1 MTSQISR
8 FQQRELPFER
18 DEFEAEGMTQS
29 RTTSPLRSGTAG
41 LALSV
46 LVASLGTSAANVAL
60 PTIARELDGTF
71 AQTQWVAL
79 AYLLTMTATSL
90 TVGHL
95 GDLIGRR
102 RVLWMGI
109 AVFTGAAALSALA
122 PTLWM
127 LIGARALQGVGAAV
141 MMALPLARARDMV
154 PPEHLGRVMGL
165 LGTTAAV
172 GTASG
177 PALGGLL
184 ITVAGWPAIFAA
196 MVPLGA
202 LAAIMTGTADGDAPT
217 ARADRRGFDL
227 GGVLLLTAAV
237 GLYTLGVTMPS
248 ADESWPTPALLGGAV
263 AAAALFILREARA
276 SHALLPPALLRNR
289 DVSIGAIL
297 NLIVG
302 TVMMSTLVVGP
313 FFLAGALHLPPAA
326 IGATMAAGP
335 LASICT
341 GVIAGRTVDRFGPRL
356 MTTSGLSAMVIGALA
371 LALLPAW
378 WGLPGYIAGTVP
390 LAPGYQLFLA
400 ANNTG
405 VLSATPAER
414 RGVTSGL
421 LGLSRNLGLITGASV
436 LAALFAAASGA
447 TEIAAASPGALTDA
461 LRVTF
466 LVTAALLVAAVV
478 LSLATRR
485 HGSKARGPKPRGET
499 APTTAR

>member
-1 MTSQISR
+1 MGSHPSR
-8 FQQRELPFER
+8 FRQRELLVER
-18 DEFEAEGMTQS
+18 PAIEAEDMTETP
-29 RTTSPLRSGTAG
+29 TTSPLLRTGTAG

-60 PTIARELDGTF
+60 PTIARDLGGTF

-79 AYLLTMTATSL
+79 AYLLAMTATSL

-95 GDLIGRR
+95 GDLFGRR
-102 RVLWMGI
+102 RILWTGI
-109 AVFTGAAALSALA
+109 AVFTGAAALCTFA

-141 MMALPLARARDMV
+141 MMALPLARARDLV
-154 PPEHLGRVMGL
+154 PPERLGRVMGL

-196 MVPLGA
+196 MVPLGLLAAA
-202 LAAIMTGTADGDAPT
+202 LAGRSDRHADGIGAP
-217 ARADRRGFDL
+217 RRGFDV

-237 GLYTLGVTMPS
+237 ALYTLGVTAPGS
-248 ADESWPTPALLGGAV
+248 GESWPMLPLLGGAV
-263 AAAALFILREARA
+263 VAAGLFVLRESRA
-276 SHALLPPALLRNR
+276 THALLPPALLSNR
-289 DVSIGAIL
+289 SISIGAIL

-313 FFLAGALHLPPAA
+313 FFLADGLHLPPAA

-341 GVIAGRTVDRFGPRL
+341 GVLAGRAVDRFGTRL
-356 MTTSGLSAMVIGALA
+356 TTTTGLVAMIGGALA

-378 WGLPGYIAGTVP
+378 WGLPGYITGTVL

-405 VLSATPAER
+405 VLSSTPAER
-414 RGVTSGL
+414 RGMTSGL
-421 LGLSRNLGLITGASV
+421 LSLSRNLGLVTGASV

-447 TEIAAASPGALTDA
+447 PDIAGASAEALTSA
-461 LRVTF
+461 LRTTF
-466 LVTAALLVAAVV
+466 LLTAALLGAAAL
-478 LSLATRR
+478 LSLAAARD
-485 HGSKARGPKPRGET
+485 GSGALAPKAR
-499 APTTAR
+499 

>member
-1 MTSQISR
+1 MHRI
-8 FQQRELPFER
+8 
-18 DEFEAEGMTQS
+18 EAGGMTETS
-29 RTTSPLRSGTAG
+29 TTTSRLRSGTTG

-60 PTIARELDGTF
+60 PTIAEDLGGTF

-79 AYLLTMTATSL
+79 AYLLAMTATSL

-95 GDLIGRR
+95 GDLLGRR
-102 RVLWMGI
+102 RILWLGI
-109 AVFTGAAALSALA
+109 TVFTVAAALCAIA

-127 LIGARALQGVGAAV
+127 LIAARGLQGIGAAV

-154 PPEHLGRVMGL
+154 PPERLGRVMGL

-196 MVPLGA
+196 MVPLGL
-202 LAAIMTGTADGDAPT
+202 LAATLTALTTRDPGAASP
-217 ARADRRGFDL
+217 RRGFDV
-227 GGVLLLTAAV
+227 GGVLLLTVAV
-237 GLYTLGVTMPS
+237 ALYTLGVTGPGGS
-248 ADESWPTPALLGGAV
+248 ASWPTLPLLGGAV
-263 AAAALFILREARA
+263 IAAALFVWWETRA
-276 SHALLPPALLRNR
+276 AHALLPLTLFRNR
-289 DVSIGAIL
+289 SISVGAVL

-313 FFLAGALHLPPAA
+313 FFLAGALHLTPAA

-341 GVIAGRTVDRFGPRL
+341 GVLAGRAVDRFGTRR
-356 MTTSGLSAMVIGALA
+356 MTTIGLTAMVFGALA

-378 WGLPGYIAGTVP
+378 WGLPGYITGTVL

-400 ANNTG
+400 ANNAG
-405 VLSATPAER
+405 VLTATPADR

-421 LGLSRNLGLITGASV
+421 LGLSRNLGLVTGASV

-447 TEIAAASPGALTDA
+447 PEVATASSEALTSA
-461 LRVTF
+461 LRTTF
-466 LVTAALLVAAVV
+466 LATAGLLVAAVL
-478 LSLATRR
+478 LSLTN
-485 HGSKARGPKPRGET
+485 ARDGAEAAR
-499 APTTAR
+499 TTAR

>member
-1 MTSQISR
+1 MLGDMT
-8 FQQRELPFER
+8 E
-18 DEFEAEGMTQS
+18 TT
-29 RTTSPLRSGTAG
+29 TTSSLRSGTAG

-71 AQTQWVAL
+71 SQTQWVAL
-79 AYLLTMTATSL
+79 AYLLAMTATSL

-95 GDLIGRR
+95 GDLLGRR
-102 RVLWMGI
+102 RVLWTGI
-109 AVFTGAAALSALA
+109 TVFTVAAVLCALA
-122 PTLWM
+122 PTLGM

-141 MMALPLARARDMV
+141 MMALPLARARDTV
-154 PPEHLGRVMGL
+154 APERLGRVMGL

-184 ITVAGWPAIFAA
+184 ITVAGWPAIFAVMA
-196 MVPLGA
+196 PLGV
-202 LAAIMTGTADGDAPT
+202 LAAILTGMTDRDASTTGAP
-217 ARADRRGFDL
+217 RGGFDI

-237 GLYTLGVTMPS
+237 ALYTLGATAPG
-248 ADESWPTPALLGGAV
+248 ADESWPTLPLLGGAV
-263 AAAALFILREARA
+263 VAAALFIVRESRA
-276 SHALLPPALLRNR
+276 SHALLPPALLRHR
-289 DVSIGAIL
+289 DVSIGAVL

-313 FFLAGALHLPPAA
+313 FFLAGGLHLSPAA

-341 GVIAGRTVDRFGPRL
+341 GVIAGRAVDRFGPRS
-356 MTTSGLSAMVIGALA
+356 MTTAGLSAMIVGALA

-378 WGLPGYIAGTVP
+378 WGLPGYITGTVL

-405 VLSATPAER
+405 VLRATPAER

-421 LGLSRNLGLITGASV
+421 LGLSRNLGLVTGASV
-436 LAALFAAASGA
+436 LAALFAAASGSA
-447 TEIAAASPGALTDA
+447 EIATAPPEALADA
-461 LRVTF
+461 LRATF
-466 LVTAALLVAAVV
+466 LVTAALLVAAVL
-478 LSLATRR
+478 LSRATRR
-485 HGSKARGPKPRGET
+485 DGSAARG
-499 APTTAR
+499 TTARATAR

>member
-1 MTSQISR
+1 MT
-8 FQQRELPFER
+8 E
-18 DEFEAEGMTQS
+18 
-29 RTTSPLRSGTAG
+29 TSTPTPLLRAGTAG

-60 PTIARELDGTF
+60 PTIAAELDGTF

-79 AYLLTMTATSL
+79 AYLLAMTATSL

-95 GDLIGRR
+95 GDLLGRR
-102 RVLWMGI
+102 RVLLLGI
-109 AVFTGAAALSALA
+109 AVFTIAAALSAIA

-127 LIGARALQGVGAAV
+127 LIAARALQGIGAAV
-141 MMALPLARARDMV
+141 MMALPLARARDLV
-154 PPEHLGRVMGL
+154 PPDRLGRVMGL

-196 MVPLGA
+196 MVPLGLLAAA
-202 LAAIMTGTADGDAPT
+202 LAAATGAE
-217 ARADRRGFDL
+217 ARHRGSPRRGFDL
-227 GGVLLLTAAV
+227 PGMVLLTVAV
-237 GLYTLGVTMPS
+237 ALYTLGVTAPGDQ
-248 ADESWPTPALLGGAV
+248 ASWPTLPLVGGAV
-263 AAAALFILREARA
+263 AAAVLFMMRERRA
-276 SHALLPPALLRNR
+276 SHPLLPPVLLRSR
-289 DVSIGAIL
+289 SISRGAIL

-326 IGATMAAGP
+326 IGVVMAAGP

-341 GVIAGRTVDRFGPRL
+341 GVLAGRAVDRFGTHR
-356 MTTSGLSAMVIGALA
+356 MTSVGLGGMLLGALA

-378 WGLPGYIAGTVP
+378 WGLPGYVTGTVL

-405 VLSATPAER
+405 VLNSTPADR
-414 RGVTSGL
+414 RGAASGL
-421 LGLSRNLGLITGASV
+421 LGLSRNLGLVTGASV
-436 LAALFAAASGA
+436 LAALFAAASGSG
-447 TEIAAASPGALTDA
+447 EIAAASPEALTAA
-461 LRVTF
+461 LRTTF
-466 LVTAALLVAAVV
+466 LVTAALLAAGAL
-478 LSLATRR
+478 LSLAPNRARSSDSAPDASATR
-485 HGSKARGPKPRGET
+485 A
-499 APTTAR
+499 TTR

>member
-1 MTSQISR
+1 MTDAIDTTPR
-8 FQQRELPFER
+8 L
-18 DEFEAEGMTQS
+18 
-29 RTTSPLRSGTAG
+29 RTGAAG

-79 AYLLTMTATSL
+79 AYLLAMTATSL

-95 GDLIGRR
+95 GDLFGRR
-102 RVLWMGI
+102 RILWAGI
-109 AVFTGAAALSALA
+109 AVFTAAAALCAIA
-122 PTLWM
+122 PTLGM
-127 LIGARALQGVGAAV
+127 LIAARALQGVGAAV

-154 PPEHLGRVMGL
+154 PAERLGSVMGL

-172 GTASG
+172 GTAAG
-177 PALGGLL
+177 PALGGIL
-184 ITVAGWPAIFAA
+184 ITVAGWPTIFAA
-196 MVPLGA
+196 MVPLGV
-202 LAAIMTGTADGDAPT
+202 LAAALTGRSTADANGTAAS
-217 ARADRRGFDL
+217 RRGFDV

-237 GLYTLGVTMPS
+237 ALYTLGVTAPGTG
-248 ADESWPTPALLGGAV
+248 ESWPTLPLLGGAV
-263 AAAALFILREARA
+263 VTAALFVLRESRA
-276 SHALLPPALLRNR
+276 THALLPPTLLRNR
-289 DVSIGAIL
+289 GISVGAIL

-313 FFLAGALHLPPAA
+313 FFLAGGLHLAPAA

-341 GVIAGRTVDRFGPRL
+341 GFLAGRAVDRFGTRR
-356 MTTSGLSAMVIGALA
+356 TTSLGLVAMIGGALA
-371 LALLPAW
+371 LALLPTW
-378 WGLPGYIAGTVP
+378 WGLAGYITGTVL

-421 LGLSRNLGLITGASV
+421 LGLSRNLGLVTGASV
-436 LAALFAAASGA
+436 LAALFAAASGSP
-447 TEIAAASPGALTDA
+447 EITAASPEALGSA

-466 LVTAALLVAAVV
+466 LTTAALLVAAVA
-478 LSLATRR
+478 LSFAAGRRGSATER
-485 HGSKARGPKPRGET
+485 
-499 APTTAR
+499 PTDG

>member
-1 MTSQISR
+1 MTETSLPPSR
-8 FQQRELPFER
+8 
-18 DEFEAEGMTQS
+18 AA
-29 RTTSPLRSGTAG
+29 TAG

-60 PTIARELDGTF
+60 PTISRELDGTF

-95 GDLIGRR
+95 GDLLGRR
-102 RVLWMGI
+102 RILWIGI
-109 AVFTGAAALSALA
+109 ALFTTAAALCAVA

-127 LIGARALQGVGAAV
+127 LIAARALQGIGAAV
-141 MMALPLARARDMV
+141 MMALPLARARDLV
-154 PPEHLGRVMGL
+154 APERLGRVMGL

-184 ITVAGWPAIFAA
+184 ITVAGWPMIFAA
-196 MVPLGA
+196 MVPLGLLTAA
-202 LAAIMTGTADGDAPT
+202 LTGTSGRDVEGGRT
-217 ARADRRGFDL
+217 AHRGFDL

-237 GLYTLGVTMPS
+237 ALYTLGATG
-248 ADESWPTPALLGGAV
+248 AGTGESWSTLPLLGGAV
-263 AAAALFILREARA
+263 VVGALFMLRESRA
-276 SHALLPPALLRNR
+276 AHPLLPPSLLRNR
-289 DVSIGAIL
+289 RVSLGAAL
-297 NLIVG
+297 NLVVG

-313 FFLAGALHLPPAA
+313 FFLAGGLHLEPAA

-341 GVIAGRTVDRFGPRL
+341 GVIAGRVVDRFGTRR
-356 MTTSGLSAMVIGALA
+356 TTSSGLVAMVLGTLA
-371 LALLPAW
+371 LALLPAL
-378 WGLPGYIAGTVP
+378 WGLPGYITGTVL

-405 VLSATPAER
+405 VLSATSADR

-421 LGLSRNLGLITGASV
+421 LGLSRNLGLVTGASV
-436 LAALFAAASGA
+436 LAALFATASGSPD
-447 TEIAAASPGALTDA
+447 IAAASPEALTTA
-461 LRVTF
+461 LRTTF
-466 LVTAALLVAAVV
+466 LVTAALLAAAV
-478 LSLATRR
+478 LSLTTVRE
-485 HGSKARGPKPRGET
+485 GSAPRE
-499 APTTAR
+499 PTVRATAR

>member
-1 MTSQISR
+1 MTDA
-8 FQQRELPFER
+8 L
-18 DEFEAEGMTQS
+18 
-29 RTTSPLRSGTAG
+29 TTTPRLRVGASG

-60 PTIARELDGTF
+60 PTIARELDASF

-79 AYLLTMTATSL
+79 AYLLAMTATSL

-95 GDLIGRR
+95 GDLFGRR
-102 RVLWMGI
+102 RILWSGI
-109 AVFTGAAALSALA
+109 AVFTAAALLCAIA

-127 LIGARALQGVGAAV
+127 LIAARALQGVGAAV

-154 PPEHLGRVMGL
+154 PPERLGSVMGL

-184 ITVAGWPAIFAA
+184 ITVAGWPTIFAA
-196 MVPLGA
+196 MVPLGL
-202 LAAIMTGTADGDAPT
+202 LAGLLTGASAKDGHRTGAAP
-217 ARADRRGFDL
+217 RGFDI

-237 GLYTLGVTMPS
+237 TLYTLGVTAPG
-248 ADESWPTPALLGGAV
+248 ADGSWPTLPLLGGAV
-263 AAAALFILREARA
+263 VATGLFVLREFRA
-276 SHALLPPALLRNR
+276 THALLPLSLLTNR
-289 DVSIGAIL
+289 SISGGAIL

-313 FFLAGALHLPPAA
+313 FFLAGGLHLPPAA

-335 LASICT
+335 VASIGT
-341 GVIAGRTVDRFGPRL
+341 GLLAGRAVDRFGTSR
-356 MTTSGLSAMVIGALA
+356 TTSLGLAAMIVGALA
-371 LALLPAW
+371 LALLPGW
-378 WGLPGYIAGTVP
+378 WGLPGYITGTVL

-414 RGVTSGL
+414 RGLTSGL
-421 LGLSRNLGLITGASV
+421 LGLSRNLGLVTGASV
-436 LAALFAAASGA
+436 LAALFAAASGSP
-447 TEIAAASPGALTDA
+447 EITAASPEALTSA

-466 LVTAALLVAAVV
+466 LGTAALLTVAV
-478 LSLATRR
+478 LLSAFTAGRDRSRTRQPA
-485 HGSKARGPKPRGET
+485 AR
-499 APTTAR
+499 

>member
-1 MTSQISR
+1 M
-8 FQQRELPFER
+8 PFER
-18 DEFEAEGMTQS
+18 NEFDAEDMTEIP
-29 RTTSPLRSGTAG
+29 RTASPLRSATAG

-46 LVASLGTSAANVAL
+46 LVASIGTSAANVAL
-60 PTIARELDGTF
+60 PTIARDLDGTF

-79 AYLLTMTATSL
+79 AYLLAMTATSL

-95 GDLIGRR
+95 GDLLGRR
-102 RVLWMGI
+102 RVLWIGI
-109 AVFTGAAALSALA
+109 AVFTVAAGLCALA

-127 LIGARALQGVGAAV
+127 LIAARALQGIGAAV

-154 PPEHLGRVMGL
+154 APERLGRVMGL

-184 ITVAGWPAIFAA
+184 ISAAGWPMIFAA
-196 MVPLGA
+196 MVPLGL
-202 LAAIMTGTADGDAPT
+202 LAAALTGATDRDADGE
-217 ARADRRGFDL
+217 RASRRAFDV

-237 GLYTLGVTMPS
+237 ALYTLGVTAPG
-248 ADESWPTPALLGGAV
+248 AEESWPTLLLLGGAV
-263 AAAALFILREARA
+263 VTVALFLLRESRA
-276 SHALLPPALLRNR
+276 AHPLLPPALLRNR
-289 DVSIGAIL
+289 SVGVGAIL

-313 FFLAGALHLPPAA
+313 FFLAGGLHLAPAA

-335 LASICT
+335 VASICT
-341 GVIAGRTVDRFGPRL
+341 GVIAGRAVDRFGTRL
-356 MTTSGLSAMVIGALA
+356 MTTFGLTAMIIGALA

-378 WGLPGYIAGTVP
+378 WGLLGYITGTVL

-421 LGLSRNLGLITGASV
+421 LGLSRNLGLVTGASV
-436 LAALFAAASGA
+436 LAALFAAASGSPDI
-447 TEIAAASPGALTDA
+447 TTASPEALTSA
-461 LRVTF
+461 LRATF
-466 LVTAALLVAAVV
+466 LATAALLTSAAV
-478 LSLATRR
+478 LSLAANRD
-485 HGSKARGPKPRGET
+485 GSKARES
-499 APTTAR
+499 AVSTTAR

>member
-1 MTSQISR
+1 MTEIS
-8 FQQRELPFER
+8 PT
-18 DEFEAEGMTQS
+18 AS
-29 RTTSPLRSGTAG
+29 RTATAG

-46 LVASLGTSAANVAL
+46 LVASVGTSAANVAL
-60 PTIARELDGTF
+60 PTIARDLDATF

-95 GDLIGRR
+95 GDLLGRR
-102 RVLWMGI
+102 RILWIGI
-109 AVFTGAAALSALA
+109 TVFTGAALLCAIA

-127 LIGARALQGVGAAV
+127 LVAARALQGVGAAV

-154 PPEHLGRVMGL
+154 GPERLGRVMGL

-184 ITVAGWPAIFAA
+184 IASAGWPMIFAA
-196 MVPLGA
+196 MVPLGL
-202 LAAIMTGTADGDAPT
+202 LAAALTGMTGRDSDGERAPG
-217 ARADRRGFDL
+217 RGFDV

-237 GLYTLGVTMPS
+237 ALYTLGVTAPG
-248 ADESWPTPALLGGAV
+248 ADGSWPTLPLLGGAIV
-263 AAAALFILREARA
+263 AVSLFLARESRAA
-276 SHALLPPALLRNR
+276 HPLLPLSLLRNR
-289 DVSIGAIL
+289 SVSVGAIL

-313 FFLAGALHLPPAA
+313 FFLAGGLHLAPAA

-335 LASICT
+335 VASICT
-341 GVIAGRTVDRFGPRL
+341 GVVAGRAVDRFGTNGS
-356 MTTSGLSAMVIGALA
+356 TTAGLAAMIIGALA

-378 WGLPGYIAGTVP
+378 WGLPGYITGTVL

-405 VLSATPAER
+405 VLSSTPAER

-421 LGLSRNLGLITGASV
+421 LGLSRNLGLVTGASV
-436 LAALFAAASGA
+436 IAALFAAASGSPDI
-447 TEIAAASPGALTDA
+447 TAASPEALGSA
-461 LRVTF
+461 LRATF
-466 LVTAALLVAAVV
+466 LATAALLAAAAV
-478 LSLATRR
+478 LSLAANRN
-485 HGSKARGPKPRGET
+485 GSKSRGS
-499 APTTAR
+499 AVPTTAR

>member
-1 MTSQISR
+1 MLLFGEGAIDAEDMTV
-8 FQQRELPFER
+8 
-18 DEFEAEGMTQS
+18 T
-29 RTTSPLRSGTAG
+29 TTSPLRSGTAG

-60 PTIARELDGTF
+60 PTIARDLDGTF
-71 AQTQWVAL
+71 SQTQWVAL
-79 AYLLTMTATSL
+79 AYLLAMTATSL
-90 TVGHL
+90 TVGYL
-95 GDLIGRR
+95 GDPLGRR
-102 RVLWMGI
+102 RILGIGIVIFTLAAVLC
-109 AVFTGAAALSALA
+109 ALA
-122 PTLWM
+122 PTLGV

-154 PPEHLGRVMGL
+154 APERLGRVMGL

-196 MVPLGA
+196 MAPLGVVVA
-202 LAAIMTGTADGDAPT
+202 VLTGMTDRDTSAASGP
-217 ARADRRGFDL
+217 RRGFDI

-237 GLYTLGVTMPS
+237 TFYTLGVTSPG
-248 ADESWPTPALLGGAV
+248 ADGSWPTMPLLGGAIV
-263 AAAALFILREARA
+263 TAALFALREARA

-289 DVSIGAIL
+289 DVSIGAVL

-313 FFLAGALHLPPAA
+313 FFLAGGLHLAPAA

-341 GVIAGRTVDRFGPRL
+341 GVIAGRAVDRFGTRL
-356 MTTSGLSAMVIGALA
+356 MTTAGLSAMVVGALA
-371 LALLPAW
+371 LALLPSW
-378 WGLPGYIAGTVP
+378 WGLIGYITGTVL

-405 VLSATPAER
+405 VLSATPTEH

-421 LGLSRNLGLITGASV
+421 LGLSRNLGLVTGASV

-447 TEIAAASPGALTDA
+447 AEIATASPEALTAA
-461 LRVTF
+461 LKVTF
-466 LVTAALLVAAVV
+466 LVTAALLAGAAL
-478 LSLATRR
+478 LSLAASRQTSR
-485 HGSKARGPKPRGET
+485 ARGT
-499 APTTAR
+499 ATPTTAR